1 MAMTRLTARKF
12 KAICYYLCSWI
23 VTTLGLALLVQYGSS
38 SGVDLGSLLFA
49 LQLGIF
55 VGLSHGIY
63 DIVIL
68 QDDLNLRS
76 AWIALLVRSAFYIT
90 LIGTSFTLCV
100 LLWGDRANAGL
111 LTEEGIHDVVN
122 AFANPHTHV
131 QLFLLLFCAHL
142 ITFIRSVHKKFGTR
156 VFVNTML
163 GKFQDPIEEDLVFM
177 FIDMRRSTAIAED
190 LGHVTYSKFMKDYYK
205 LLSNCCEENLGEIYQ
220 IAGDG
225 VFITWKT
232 SKCTR
237 KARPVNLFFDFCE
250 CLEKT
255 KKRFLKRYGIV
266 PSFKA
271 GAHCGKVISTEVGNF
286 GSEMAYH
293 GDVLNTTSR
302 IQNLCTKLG
311 QEFLIS
317 EDLFTILPKPFPHG
331 YMSKKEGFFE
341 LRGKKKEILIF
352 SLQRPLTDLN

>member
-1 MAMTRLTARKF
+1 M
-12 KAICYYLCSWI
+12 
-23 VTTLGLALLVQYGSS
+23 
-38 SGVDLGSLLFA
+38 
-49 LQLGIF
+49 
-55 VGLSHGIY
+55 
-63 DIVIL
+63 
-68 QDDLNLRS
+68 
-76 AWIALLVRSAFYIT
+76 
-90 LIGTSFTLCV
+90 
-100 LLWGDRANAGL
+100 
-111 LTEEGIHDVVN
+111 
-122 AFANPHTHV
+122 
-131 QLFLLLFCAHL
+131 
-142 ITFIRSVHKKFGTR
+142 
-156 VFVNTML
+156 
-163 GKFQDPIEEDLVFM
+163 
-177 FIDMRRSTAIAED
+177 
-190 LGHVTYSKFMKDYYK
+190 
-205 LLSNCCEENLGEIYQ
+205 
-220 IAGDG
+220 
-225 VFITWKT
+225 
-232 SKCTR
+232 
-237 KARPVNLFFDFCE
+237 NLFFDFCE

>member
-111 LTEEGIHDVVN
+111 LTEEGMHDV
-122 AFANPHTHV
+122 
-131 QLFLLLFCAHL
+131 
-142 ITFIRSVHKKFGTR
+142 
-156 VFVNTML
+156 
-163 GKFQDPIEEDLVFM
+163 DLVVA
-177 FIDMRRSTAIAED
+177 RTTARHE
-190 LGHVTYSKFMKDYYK
+190 
-205 LLSNCCEENLGEIYQ
+205 
-220 IAGDG
+220 
-225 VFITWKT
+225 
-232 SKCTR
+232 
-237 KARPVNLFFDFCE
+237 
-250 CLEKT
+250 
-255 KKRFLKRYGIV
+255 
-266 PSFKA
+266 
-271 GAHCGKVISTEVGNF
+271 
-286 GSEMAYH
+286 
-293 GDVLNTTSR
+293 
-302 IQNLCTKLG
+302 
-311 QEFLIS
+311 
-317 EDLFTILPKPFPHG
+317 
-331 YMSKKEGFFE
+331 
-341 LRGKKKEILIF
+341 
-352 SLQRPLTDLN
+352 